1 MKKEKQTDPQMQK
14 LADLIGEA
22 SIAMLTTE
30 EADGSLRS
38 RPLAT
43 LQMDSAGKLW
53 FFTAMSSGKVG
64 EIDQHRKVNLSYAN
78 LDKQDYVS
86 ISGHARLFRDPE
98 KMKELW
104 TPWVEPWF
112 PDGVND
118 PDLGLLEVTV
128 DDAEYW
134 DAPASRTQRLFGLAK
149 ALSTA
154 RDGQARRARNRAS
167 YSMNSEYVQNEEQ
180 ACAEQSGAEQ
190 HAHG

>member
-1 MKKEKQTDPQMQK
+1 MKKEKQSDPQMQK

-30 EADGSLRS
+30 EEDGSLRS

-98 KMKELW
+98 KAKELW

-128 DDAEYW
+128 EDAEYW
-134 DAPASRTQRLFGLAK
+134 DAPSSKTQRLFGLAK
-149 ALSTA
+149 ALST
-154 RDGQARRARNRAS
+154 GQTDRLG
-167 YSMNSEYVQNEEQ
+167 E
-180 ACAEQSGAEQ
+180 
-190 HAHG
+190 HGTIHRPQ